1 MRLIFTS
8 RKRYWQLTKGK
19 FFSPLS
25 ARANANEYFDKTK
38 TPFVPQWTDDW
49 FIDYTSVI
57 TPPRLNSFNVDP
69 GATLLHEGRT
79 IRKVIGGGGGLRAK
93 YKKILAQGKIKWKKI
108 HARQLTRKIF
118 MLRPKKHSY
127 KEFDNKKNSC
137 GSKIPHPPKKKG
149 GTKKKHACSFEYL
162 ILSYIGNKKFCLS
175 YFNSLPLRTN
185 SWCFGSTCSE
195 RCLTVL
201 FIKYL

>member
-25 ARANANEYFDKTK
+25 ARANANKYYDKTK

-57 TPPRLNSFNVDP
+57 TPPRLDSFNVDP

-79 IRKVIGGGGGLRAK
+79 IRKVMRGGGGGGGCGRSTKK
-93 YKKILAQGKIKWKKI
+93 YSRKGKLNEKKFM
-108 HARQLTRKIF
+108 HANWPPPSPQ
-118 MLRPKKHSY
+118 
-127 KEFDNKKNSC
+127 
-137 GSKIPHPPKKKG
+137 KIPAARKFPTPPPHNFFHG
-149 GTKKKHACSFEYL
+149 PYL
-162 ILSYIGNKKFCLS
+162 NLKFM
-175 YFNSLPLRTN
+175 T
-185 SWCFGSTCSE
+185 E
-195 RCLTVL
+195 
-201 FIKYL
+201 